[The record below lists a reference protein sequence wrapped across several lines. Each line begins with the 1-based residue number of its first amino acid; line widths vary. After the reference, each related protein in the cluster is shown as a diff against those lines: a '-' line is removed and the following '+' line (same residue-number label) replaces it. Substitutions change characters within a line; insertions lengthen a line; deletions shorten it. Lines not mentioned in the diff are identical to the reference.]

1 MESVAERPCCSGY
14 FSSGLGHR
22 GPYPTK
28 RSTESEL
35 IVKKF
40 LAIIAATALL
50 LTGCSQVG
58 AAATVGDTKITQ
70 ATVQGSIDSI
80 LAERAKVDV
89 TQMQLETGEALNRSQ
104 LRFHLLSKLLR
115 ALGEELKIEVTKAEI
130 DTRRASI
137 LEQVGG
143 KESLPSALVSAGIA
157 PEDLDT
163 YIEAISFSEKIS
175 QALVAAGVTEDQVG
189 TEIQKLVVA
198 KSKEIGVTVN
208 PRYGKWNPDSAD
220 IEASDPASSAV
231 TPSGN

>member
-1 MESVAERPCCSGY
+1 M
-14 FSSGLGHR
+14 
-22 GPYPTK
+22 
-28 RSTESEL
+28 
-35 IVKKF
+35 KKF

-80 LAERAKVDV
+80 LAERAKVDT
-89 TQMQLETGEALNRSQ
+89 TQMQLETGESLNRSQ

-137 LEQVGG
+137 IEQVGG
-143 KESLPSALVSAGIA
+143 ATSLPNALVSAGIA
-157 PEDLDT
+157 PADLDV
-163 YIEAISFSEKIS
+163 YIEAISFSDKIS
-175 QALVAAGVTEDQVG
+175 QALIAAGVTQDQVG
-189 TEIQKLVVA
+189 PELQKLVVA
-198 KSKEIGVTVN
+198 KSKELGVTVN
-208 PRYGKWNPDSAD
+208 PRYGKWNAETAD
-220 IEASDPASSAV
+220 IQAADSASSAV